1 MYVFFFDIK
10 KTLEHCYSE
19 DQTVHLVWFI
29 FPGKYMKENILQE
42 LNINLNVKKAS
53 RLKPVNRKQNNTGE
67 G

>member
-1 MYVFFFDIK
+1 
-10 KTLEHCYSE
+10 
-19 DQTVHLVWFI
+19 
-29 FPGKYMKENILQE
+29 MKENILQE